1 MTKHN
6 GRKRK
11 LPGSIEFMNFFSR
24 NKNSSSSVP
33 HLHRFTLIELLVSKT
48 RQICVY
54 VLRKIASCLNIF
66 HCNSAKR
73 GIVGF
78 ANAKTAI
85 HQKFLARMDG
95 VRGRKGEPFF
105 KKGSLPFPAP
115 FTLIEL
121 LVVIAIIAILAS
133 LLMPALGGARKR
145 ARSVQCTNNM
155 KQMGMPFFLYAAD
168 YKDVMPLKHVTGP
181 SYIKWLI
188 LAGYMPNTPEADRIS
203 PTKFLWRGC
212 PEFTVNMEAK
222 TFAYATADFCG
233 TEFASSYIPCPYE
246 KSNNDAK
253 VLYAKKVRQPGI
265 FPLLSEAVKQSTL
278 QMNCNATPYTALTTT
293 SAVRHTMIHSKRTNI
308 HALDGSVRSADN
320 GMLLK
325 ILTYCYPSK
334 TVFTAI
340 TASGVSFSLK

>member
-11 LPGSIEFMNFFSR
+11 LPGTIEFMNFFSR

-33 HLHRFTLIELLVSKT
+33 HLHR
-48 RQICVY
+48 
-54 VLRKIASCLNIF
+54 
-66 HCNSAKR
+66 
-73 GIVGF
+73 
-78 ANAKTAI
+78 
-85 HQKFLARMDG
+85 
-95 VRGRKGEPFF
+95 
-105 KKGSLPFPAP
+105 

-188 LAGYMPNTPEADRIS
+188 LAGYMPNTPVEDRIS

-265 FPLLSEAVKQSTL
+265 FPLLSEAVKQSSL
-278 QMNCNATPYTALTTT
+278 KMNCNATPYTALTTT

>member
-1 MTKHN
+1 M
-6 GRKRK
+6 KR
-11 LPGSIEFMNFFSR
+11 R
-24 NKNSSSSVP
+24 N
-33 HLHRFTLIELLVSKT
+33 
-48 RQICVY
+48 
-54 VLRKIASCLNIF
+54 
-66 HCNSAKR
+66 
-73 GIVGF
+73 
-78 ANAKTAI
+78 
-85 HQKFLARMDG
+85 
-95 VRGRKGEPFF
+95 
-105 KKGSLPFPAP
+105 

-188 LAGYMPNTPEADRIS
+188 LAGYLPNTPVEDRIS

-212 PEFTVNMEAK
+212 PEFTVNMDANS
-222 TFAYATADFCG
+222 FAYATADFCG
-233 TEFASSYIPCPYE
+233 TEFASAYIPCPYE

-265 FPLLSEAVKQSTL
+265 FPLLSEAVKQSSL
-278 QMNCNATPYTALTTT
+278 KMNCNATPYTALTTT

-308 HALDGSVRSADN
+308 HALDGSVRAADN

-340 TASGVSFSLK
+340 TASGVAFSLK

>member
-1 MTKHN
+1 MKNHLT
-6 GRKRK
+6 
-11 LPGSIEFMNFFSR
+11 FSALS
-24 NKNSSSSVP
+24 K
-33 HLHRFTLIELLVSKT
+33 RFTLIELLVSAT
-48 RQICVY
+48 CQTG
-54 VLRKIASCLNIF
+54 VLPLHYLKKIYKNNTSLRPSGRTSRLPQANSSHLHIF
-66 HCNSAKR
+66 TQSA
-73 GIVGF
+73 
-78 ANAKTAI
+78 
-85 HQKFLARMDG
+85 
-95 VRGRKGEPFF
+95 
-105 KKGSLPFPAP
+105 

-168 YKDVMPLKHVTGP
+168 YKDVMPLKHTTGP

-188 LAGYMPNTPEADRIS
+188 LAGYMPNTPEEDRIS

-212 PEFTVNMEAK
+212 PEFTVNMDPNS
-222 TFAYATADFCG
+222 FAYATADFCG
-233 TEFASSYIPCPYE
+233 TEFASAYIPCPYE

-334 TVFTAI
+334 TIFTAI

>member
-11 LPGSIEFMNFFSR
+11 LPGTIEFMNFFSR
-24 NKNSSSSVP
+24 YKNSSSSVP
-33 HLHRFTLIELLVSKT
+33 HFHR
-48 RQICVY
+48 
-54 VLRKIASCLNIF
+54 
-66 HCNSAKR
+66 
-73 GIVGF
+73 
-78 ANAKTAI
+78 
-85 HQKFLARMDG
+85 
-95 VRGRKGEPFF
+95 
-105 KKGSLPFPAP
+105 

-188 LAGYMPNTPEADRIS
+188 LAGYMPNTPVENRIS

-212 PEFTVNMEAK
+212 PEFTVNMDPNS
-222 TFAYATADFCG
+222 FAYATADFCG

-334 TVFTAI
+334 TIFTAI

>member
-33 HLHRFTLIELLVSKT
+33 HLHRFTLIELLVSAT
-48 RQICVY
+48 CQIG
-54 VLRKIASCLNIF
+54 VLPLYCLKKIHKNCTSLRPSGRTSRLPQANSSHLHIF
-66 HCNSAKR
+66 TQSA
-73 GIVGF
+73 
-78 ANAKTAI
+78 
-85 HQKFLARMDG
+85 
-95 VRGRKGEPFF
+95 
-105 KKGSLPFPAP
+105 

-233 TEFASSYIPCPYE
+233 TEFASAYIPCPYE

-265 FPLLSEAVKQSTL
+265 FPLLSEAVKQPTL

-334 TVFTAI
+334 TIFTAI

>member
-11 LPGSIEFMNFFSR
+11 LPGTIEFMNFFSR
-24 NKNSSSSVP
+24 YKNSSSSVP
-33 HLHRFTLIELLVSKT
+33 HFHR
-48 RQICVY
+48 
-54 VLRKIASCLNIF
+54 
-66 HCNSAKR
+66 
-73 GIVGF
+73 
-78 ANAKTAI
+78 
-85 HQKFLARMDG
+85 
-95 VRGRKGEPFF
+95 
-105 KKGSLPFPAP
+105 

-188 LAGYMPNTPEADRIS
+188 LAGYMPNTPVENRIS

-212 PEFTVNMEAK
+212 PEFTVNMEAT

-246 KSNNDAK
+246 KSSNDAR

>member
-11 LPGSIEFMNFFSR
+11 LPGTIEFMNFFSR

-33 HLHRFTLIELLVSKT
+33 HLHR
-48 RQICVY
+48 
-54 VLRKIASCLNIF
+54 
-66 HCNSAKR
+66 
-73 GIVGF
+73 
-78 ANAKTAI
+78 
-85 HQKFLARMDG
+85 
-95 VRGRKGEPFF
+95 
-105 KKGSLPFPAP
+105 

-246 KSNNDAK
+246 KSSNDAK

-334 TVFTAI
+334 TLFTAI

>member
-11 LPGSIEFMNFFSR
+11 LPGTIEFMNFFSR

-33 HLHRFTLIELLVSKT
+33 HLHRFTLIELLVKRSHLCCD
-48 RQICVY
+48 RVY
-54 VLRKIASCLNIF
+54 GKEE
-66 HCNSAKR
+66 
-73 GIVGF
+73 GF
-78 ANAKTAI
+78 
-85 HQKFLARMDG
+85 
-95 VRGRKGEPFF
+95 
-105 KKGSLPFPAP
+105 SPAHGQVKLYS

-145 ARSVQCTNNM
+145 TRSVQCTNNM

-188 LAGYMPNTPEADRIS
+188 LAGYMPNTPVDDRIS

-246 KSNNDAK
+246 KSSNDAK